1 MLFAIYIQFCRML
14 LILLACCSV
23 LLVLGNRLLAIW
35 QDSTEVNCKQ
45 LRKESYSCH
54 VLFHI
59 ARDVLKQHIR

>member
-14 LILLACCSV
+14 LMCIID
-23 LLVLGNRLLAIW
+23 LGNRLLAIW